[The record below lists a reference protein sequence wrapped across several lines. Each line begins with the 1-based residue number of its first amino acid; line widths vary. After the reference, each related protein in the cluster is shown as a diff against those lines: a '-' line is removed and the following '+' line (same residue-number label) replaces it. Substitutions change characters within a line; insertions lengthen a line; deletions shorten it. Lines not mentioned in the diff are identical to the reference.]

1 MDITKL
7 LGGAFRVNSLSTET
21 PEQQLSTSMINA
33 GFTPPSTLLLDSDIH
48 RFGKKNNKWYIAYAD
63 EIPAGVFGD
72 WKSKK
77 QFSWCAETGHTLT
90 LIEQASHLKRIE
102 KMKAIR
108 KAKTELKH
116 ENAAQAVST
125 LFDNLPPA
133 SAEHPYLQRKG
144 TLPHN
149 LRQTENGRLVAP
161 LYNVDGALTSIQ
173 YISSKGDKY
182 FFSGG
187 EIKGSFNVLGKLSNK
202 FFVAE
207 GYATGSTIYEETGTP
222 TVIAYSASNIPEVVR
237 RLRETY
243 DTSTITVVADKDDN
257 KTGEK
262 YANIAAEKYG
272 CKVIVSPTD
281 SDVNDYKQ
289 EGGDITTLLNPKQ
302 QWLQSV
308 SDFTAQPKPI
318 KWLIKHWLQDEALIM
333 AFGQSGAGKTFVVL
347 DWALRIATPSIETW
361 CGEKVRHGDVAYLAG
376 EGHAGLRA
384 RCKAWIQHNQ
394 ITEDIRMFVSNS
406 GTDLNTPEGLQ
417 QTIDAIREMEIKP
430 RLIVVDTLHRFLQ
443 GDENSA
449 QDSKSMLDAC
459 AVLTREFG
467 CSVMLVH
474 HTGVSQDAQK
484 RGRGSSA
491 WKGALEQEICIEKD
505 SDKPFIKVS
514 QTKNKD
520 AEPAPPKNL
529 ELATIDIKGWF
540 DEDDEQVHSAILTEC
555 EAQTKAPKANK
566 KLEKYVDIFKRAWF
580 ASGAESAEDKPY
592 LTRSALRE
600 KLTADNYGTA
610 RTIKNNLNT
619 AYKENMIGL
628 LLEQKVIKDF
638 NNGWVVIDP
647 VEQAVFSLTKN

>member
-1 MDITKL
+1 MNITNL
-7 LGGAFRVNSLSTET
+7 FGGAFRVDTNHEPPET
-21 PEQQLSTSMINA
+21 QLYTSMINA
-33 GFTPPSTLLLDSDIH
+33 GLTPPVSLILDGDIH
-48 RFGKKNNKWYIAYAD
+48 RFGEKNNNWYIAYSD
-63 EIPAGVFGD
+63 EIPAGIFGD
-72 WKSKK
+72 WKTGE
-77 QFSWCAETGHTLT
+77 QYNWRAEVGHTLSMVE
-90 LIEQASHLKRIE
+90 LADHNKRLE
-102 KMKAIR
+102 KLKAIR
-108 KAKTELKH
+108 KQEQEIKH
-116 ENAAQAVST
+116 TNAAQAVQV
-125 LFDNLPPA
+125 LFDSLPLA
-133 SAEHPYLQRKG
+133 SPEHPYLKRKG

-149 LRQTENGRLVAP
+149 LKQTGDGRLVAP
-161 LYNVDGALTSIQ
+161 LYNINGVLTSVQ
-173 YISSKGDKY
+173 YISPKGDKY
-182 FFSGG
+182 FYTGG
-187 EIKGSFNVLGKLSNK
+187 EIKGSFCVLGELGNK

-207 GYATGSTIYEETGTP
+207 GFATGSTIYEETGIP
-222 TVIAYSASNIPEVVR
+222 TVIAYSASNIPEVVKY
-237 RLRETY
+237 LRKTY

-262 YANIAAEKYG
+262 YAAIAAEKYG
-272 CKVIVSPTD
+272 CKVIVSPVN
-281 SDVNDYKQ
+281 SDVNDYKIA
-289 EGGDITTLLNPKQ
+289 GGDLASLLTPPQ

-308 SDFTAQPKPI
+308 SDFTAQPQPI

-333 AFGQSGAGKTFVVL
+333 TFGQSGAGKTFIVL

-417 QTIDAIREMEIKP
+417 QTISSIRDMEISP
-430 RLIVVDTLHRFLQ
+430 RLIVVDTLHRFLN

-491 WKGALEQEICIEKD
+491 WKGALEQEICVEKEEG
-505 SDKPFIKVS
+505 KPLIKIS

-520 AEPAPPKNL
+520 AEPAMPKNM
-529 ELATIDIKGWF
+529 ELATIDINGWF
-540 DEDDEQVHSAILTEC
+540 DEDDEQVHSAIVMESNT
-555 EAQTKAPKANK
+555 PVVDKANK
-566 KLEKYVDIFKRAWF
+566 KLEDYTNVFKKAWF
-580 ASGAESAEDKPY
+580 ASGAEVAEKKPY

-600 KLTADNYGTA
+600 KLVSDKFGTD
-610 RTIKNNLNT
+610 RTIKNNLNSS
-619 AYKENMIGL
+619 YKESLIGML
-628 LLEQKVIKDF
+628 LQEKIITEF
-638 NNGWVVIDP
+638 GNGWVVSDP
-647 VEQAVFSLTKN
+647 VLQAVFILTRQK